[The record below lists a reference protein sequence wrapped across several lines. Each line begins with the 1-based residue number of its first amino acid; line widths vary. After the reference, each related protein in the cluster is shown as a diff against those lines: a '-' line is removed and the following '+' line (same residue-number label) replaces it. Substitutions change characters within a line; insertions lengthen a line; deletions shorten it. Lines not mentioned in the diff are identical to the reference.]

1 MADYLLLNVF
11 SGSSAQDLL
20 NGHTAGIQTLRGSI
34 NQMWDTYIGAGQIW
48 ITICKFASIIA
59 FVCLVWLLINMLKK
73 VTSNGDI
80 LDDMDKF
87 VLIIA
92 VCILLF
98 DNGYMDAIWAKGMR
112 GLVVGIN
119 DTVAT
124 QLKTTNA
131 IKEEFEEMLG
141 RAAANQALAAAEEQ
155 CSDIIDENIDFYEA
169 CMKSQLKQW
178 QEASK
183 SEGFKGAIQGI
194 LNSFETAGRKVSK
207 GVGYIGTTTLLTG
220 QRFNLYRTGIAFA
233 VSADLAMLITGL
245 FGPIAAAASLM
256 PVGPKAI
263 FAWIT
268 GYYMIGSTQIAYT
281 LMIGLAA
288 DMLSDADALGDL
300 VLPFLIGRSLP
311 IIAIGLGVGGGAALF
326 SSLSASS
333 LSSIGKTNWIKSA
346 VTSLKK

>member
-1 MADYLLLNVF
+1 MHDYLLLNVL

-20 NGHTAGIQTLRGSI
+20 NGHAAGIQTLRGSI
-34 NQMWDTYIGAGQIW
+34 DQMWSTYIGAGQIW
-48 ITICKFASIIA
+48 QTICKFASIIA
-59 FVCLVWLLINMLKK
+59 FVCLAWLLVNMVKK
-73 VTSNGDI
+73 VTSDGDI
-80 LDDMDKF
+80 LDEMDKF

-131 IKEEFEEMLG
+131 IKEEFEELLG
-141 RAAANQALAAAEEQ
+141 RATANQALAAAEEQ
-155 CSDIIDENIDFYEA
+155 CSDIFDENIDFYEA

-194 LNSFETAGRKVSK
+194 LNSFETAGRKASK
-207 GVGYIGTTTLLTG
+207 GLGYIGTTALLSG

-256 PVGPKAI
+256 PVGSKAI

-300 VLPFLIGRSLP
+300 ILPFLIGRSLP

-333 LSSIGKTNWIKSA
+333 LSSIGKSNWIKSA
-346 VTSLKK
+346 VTSFKK